1 MKHLYKLL
9 VVLIFIY
16 IGWIYLNSYS
26 YESADISA
34 EIEKVK
40 VNLSRNQEIVIFDS
54 KNPFNF
60 YDIFKRVDKIEDQQV
75 FGVLSIPISE
85 GEENFPLVVGF
96 AGSKNWSSH
105 HYGYL
110 KRYYENGFAT
120 LAIHSFKSRKVEST
134 VGEQAS
140 VTTAMMI
147 ADAFAAINKV
157 SKDYRINSS
166 KIGITGWSL
175 GGGVALFTAWK
186 PIQEALSPNIK
197 FAAHL
202 PIYPPCIAIPD
213 EFEFTDAPI
222 HILIGEY
229 DNWVPADACTE
240 FIGKMKDYGY
250 SNAELT
256 IYPESHHSF
265 DREGPVV
272 MVENAYSVGDCRLVI
287 DKDGITRTKDYRFPM
302 SSPLLQKIG
311 LFFCADRGSE
321 LGGNKSAREKSSI
334 FAIEFMNTY
343 LK

>member
-1 MKHLYKLL
+1 MPMA
-9 VVLIFIY
+9 
-16 IGWIYLNSYS
+16 S
-26 YESADISA
+26 
-34 EIEKVK
+34 
-40 VNLSRNQEIVIFDS
+40 S
-54 KNPFNF
+54 K
-60 YDIFKRVDKIEDQQV
+60 K
-75 FGVLSIPISE
+75 S
-85 GEENFPLVVGF
+85 FPLVVGF

-110 KRYYENGFAT
+110 KRYYEDGFAT
-120 LAIHSFKSRKVEST
+120 LAIHSFKSRNVEST

-140 VTTAMMI
+140 VTTAMMV
-147 ADAFAAINKV
+147 ADAFAAIKKV
-157 SKDYRINSS
+157 SKDNRIDAS

-175 GGGVALFTAWK
+175 GGGVALFTAWR
-186 PIQEALSPNIK
+186 PIQEALSPDIK

-213 EFEFTDAPI
+213 EFEFTESPI

-229 DNWVPADACTE
+229 DNWVPAEACTE

-250 SNAELT
+250 DNAELT
-256 IYPESHHSF
+256 IYPQSHHSF

-272 MVENAYSVGDCRLVI
+272 MVENAYSVDNCRLVV

-311 LFFCADRGSE
+311 LYFCADRGSE

-334 FAIEFMNTY
+334 FALEFMNTF